1 MYQKKHIY
9 MSGKWRHKL
18 YTLCLLGML
27 SLALACTAG
36 LVGKAPAVYADS
48 EPGGNVSDPSVRA
61 VDIAEP
67 AVVRIIS
74 QLVGQLTV
82 TFSTGKSVTF
92 PLTPQ
97 DGQNGYVWDISG
109 TGAFISAHGDI
120 LTADHVVNPPT
131 SDTDPEL
138 DQLAAQDVA
147 DYINQNL
154 KPAQP
159 ETADSVYQELISQQL
174 QSTTQYQKPLSVV
187 FLDTSFSGTLTATS
201 LQNVPSSQEANVD
214 QIKQQSTT
222 DQKDVAIIHVSGMD
236 NMPMLQLGDSSN
248 VQQQDNLTII
258 GFPGNGDVSDTNPT
272 DLLTSSI
279 NQIYV
284 SAIKTNNGAP
294 VIQVGGNVEHGD
306 SGGPALDKNGD
317 VVGIVSFGLSD
328 PNDPGQTT
336 FLQASNSAR
345 QLVQAGNI
353 NTTPSTFQQA
363 WSKAFNDYAAT
374 IPGHWHLA
382 TQEFQQLATLYP
394 QFKAL
399 NQYLQY
405 ATEQAKTETQ
415 TQESGSS
422 NAGSGASGTSSGLS
436 AISNSTLIIGG
447 GVVLLLLILIVG
459 GVAAGRRRKSAVAS
473 VPANGYAPPIQSNG
487 PGMPG
492 QTYGNSYAQPPQGQ
506 SYGNSFARPPVS
518 PVAPQPPAY
527 QQPLNS
533 GSQPVGPTPN
543 AGYRPQNAPQPQQ
556 GQSFPGAGG
565 LSPFG
570 APPVPSTPPPTYG
583 TSTGFAQ
590 TSAPSVPEWR
600 TWPCGHTNRADA
612 RFCGICGETAPR
624 PPLVRRV
631 EQ

>member
-1 MYQKKHIY
+1 MYQEKHIY

-18 YTLCLLGML
+18 YTVCLLGML
-27 SLALACTAG
+27 CLALACGVG
-36 LVGKAPAVYADS
+36 LVGKAPAAYADS

-97 DGQNGYVWDISG
+97 DGENGYVWDISG

-131 SDTDPEL
+131 QDTDPEL
-138 DQLAAQDVA
+138 DQIAAQDVA

-159 ETADSVYQELISQQL
+159 ATADSVYQDLITQQL

-187 FLDTSFSGTLTATS
+187 FLDTSFSGPLTATS
-201 LQNVPSSQEANVD
+201 LQNVPTSQEANVD

-222 DQKDVAIIHVSGMD
+222 NQKDVAIIHVSGMD

-258 GFPGNGDVSDTNPT
+258 GFPGNGDVSNTDPT

-353 NTTPSTFQQA
+353 DTTPSNFQQA
-363 WSKAFNDYAAT
+363 WSKAFNDYAST

-382 TQEFQQLATLYP
+382 TQEFQQLATQYP

-405 ATEQAKTETQ
+405 ASDQAKTETQ
-415 TQESGSS
+415 TQEAGSS
-422 NAGSGASGTSSGLS
+422 NSGSGGNGTSSGF
-436 AISNSTLIIGG
+436 SNSTLLIAG
-447 GVVLLLLILIVG
+447 GVLILLLILVGG
-459 GVAAGRRRKSAVAS
+459 GVAAGRRRKPAVAPVNS
-473 VPANGYAPPIQSNG
+473 YAPPLQNAPGTPGQNYSNG
-487 PGMPG
+487 PVQSP
-492 QTYGNSYAQPPQGQ
+492 QNYGS
-506 SYGNSFARPPVS
+506 SFARPPVS
-518 PVAPQPPAY
+518 PSAPQSPAYPQSLNNGAPPA
-527 QQPLNS
+527 
-533 GSQPVGPTPN
+533 GSMPN
-543 AGYRPQNAPQPQQ
+543 AGYRPPNTPPQ
-556 GQSFPGAGG
+556 GHSAPGAGG

-570 APPVPSTPPPTYG
+570 APPVPVTPPPTYG
-583 TSTGFAQ
+583 ASTGFTQPAAS
-590 TSAPSVPEWR
+590 SAPEWR
-600 TWPCGHTNRADA
+600 TWPCGHTNRTDA

-624 PPLVRRV
+624 PPLVRRI